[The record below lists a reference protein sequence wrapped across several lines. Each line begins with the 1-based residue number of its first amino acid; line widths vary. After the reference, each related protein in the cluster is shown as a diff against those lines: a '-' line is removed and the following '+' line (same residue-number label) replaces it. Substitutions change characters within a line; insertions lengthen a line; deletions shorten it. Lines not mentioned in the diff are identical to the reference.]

1 MNKKKYSE
9 PDIYFENF
17 ALSTSIAAGCEKQP
31 SNANDGN
38 CGVRW
43 GNIYV
48 FTTNVTGCTSPITE
62 GSTQGNWVDK
72 ENNGLCY
79 HNPSDNF
86 NVFNS

>member
-1 MNKKKYSE
+1 MNKKKYCN
-9 PDIYFENF
+9 PDIFFETF
-17 ALSTSIAAGCEKQP
+17 ALSTNVAAGCEKQP
-31 SNANDGN
+31 SNHTDD

-43 GNIYV
+43 GNLFI
-48 FTTNVTGCTSPITE
+48 FTSNVTGCTSEITE

-79 HNPSDNF
+79 HNPSDVF